1 MRELRQDCARKATE
15 RSVTE
20 LHSGMGMWL
29 IVGSVAVVGVGALL
43 WYVSILLQSGANLAG
58 DEVISGIDALY
69 LSLDRPT
76 NHMVING
83 VFFFEGRQSAAA
95 VRRHMEEHVLHQP
108 HYRKL
113 TRVATHVP
121 DQMDSSRSYYWSW
134 RSWTRLP
141 FLLPKWQ
148 PYANF
153 RVEDHVEEVDLRGFY
168 NKHCRG
174 SVASEGGRGAEEAD
188 EMKVLQRVL
197 GFLSSQPMDKSKPM
211 WHDYLF
217 HLSSGDTVMLSRIH
231 HSISDGIGLVNYT
244 LDVTETIDEEN
255 AYISGLEGKKDTRK
269 GNSDGK
275 EIRDARKESDT
286 QKRQRSSM
294 SRIWEM
300 AKFASGLPMAYL
312 KFHVK
317 LADPQT
323 FLTPSKPLT
332 LQKRVAWLQPPLPL
346 EEVKEVSSA
355 YDGTINDLLVTVTAM
370 ALAKYAAH
378 MGERGPL
385 PPIRAFVPVGNALAK
400 NRSLNLENQFGFVY
414 LGIPTHIKEPAAALA
429 SVKAQMDAM
438 KANPADM
445 LFSYLYTRY
454 TGDIAAPIG
463 LKIGTEYFS
472 SRCSLVFTN
481 VRGPGR
487 KVAFAGVP
495 VKEMCF
501 FVPQAGNLALGISI
515 FSYAGGVSIG
525 VNCDA
530 TRVSDPDLLLD
541 CCRSAFADL
550 AITARMHTKR
560 E

>member
-1 MRELRQDCARKATE
+1 MD
-15 RSVTE
+15 V
-20 LHSGMGMWL
+20 WL
-29 IVGSVAVVGVGALL
+29 IVGAVVVAGLGALL
-43 WYVSILLQSGANLAG
+43 WYVSILLQSGANHEG

-83 VFFFEGRQSAAA
+83 VFFFDGHQSAAS

-113 TRVATHVP
+113 TRVATSVP
-121 DQMDSSRSYYWSW
+121 DQMDSSSSYYWSW

-148 PYANF
+148 AYARF
-153 RVEDHVEEVDLRGFY
+153 RVEEHVEEVDLWAFHEQ
-168 NKHCRG
+168 HCRG
-174 SVASEGGRGAEEAD
+174 CEPEDGERGKGEAEEMAA
-188 EMKVLQRVL
+188 LQRVL
-197 GFLSSQPMDKSKPM
+197 GYLSSQPMDKSKPM

-244 LDVTETIDEEN
+244 LDVTETIGEEN
-255 AYISGLEGKKDTRK
+255 AKSSGVH
-269 GNSDGK
+269 S
-275 EIRDARKESDT
+275 KESVGTASKSGEKGESAKRDSGAVGG
-286 QKRQRSSM
+286 QKRSGKRRSTL
-294 SRIWEM
+294 SRLWHM

-323 FLTPSKPLT
+323 FLTPNEPLT
-332 LQKRVAWLQPPLPL
+332 LQKRVGWLQPPLPL
-346 EEVKEVSSA
+346 AEVKQVAAA

-370 ALAKYAAH
+370 ALAKYAAQK
-378 MGERGPL
+378 GESERL
-385 PPIRAFVPVGNALAK
+385 PPLRAFVPVGNALAK

-414 LGIPTHIKEPAAALA
+414 LGIPTHIEEPAAALA

-438 KANPADM
+438 KASPADM

-481 VRGPGR
+481 VRGPAS

-530 TRVSDPDLLLD
+530 TRVSEPDLLLD

-550 AITARMHTKR
+550 AKAAGIHAKT